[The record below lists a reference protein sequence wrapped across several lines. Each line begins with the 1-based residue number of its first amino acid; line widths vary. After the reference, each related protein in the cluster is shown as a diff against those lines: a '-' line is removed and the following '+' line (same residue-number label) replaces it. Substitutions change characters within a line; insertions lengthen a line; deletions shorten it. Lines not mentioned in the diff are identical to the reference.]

1 MEYMKIMKKW
11 KQYNTWA
18 VTDDIC
24 QENAMEISNEGTSQ
38 DILNKVN
45 VRKWRLVVENHTIE
59 KDTVPKNCIITV
71 DEEMIG

>member
-1 MEYMKIMKKW
+1 
-11 KQYNTWA
+11 

-38 DILNKVN
+38 DFLNKAN
-45 VRKWRLVVENHTIE
+45 VRKWRLAVDNHTVE